1 MNPGNSNGSNRWA
14 TTIKAATLVV
24 MVGTLAAVTHPLLP
38 HPAAMGAEGPS
49 QGASAVT
56 TDSPATP
63 APDMSVYFPAQFP
76 APEHDY
82 PQAPTF

>member
-1 MNPGNSNGSNRWA
+1 MNPRNSNGSNRWA

-24 MVGTLAAVTHPLLP
+24 VVGTLAAVTHPLLP
-38 HPAAMGAEGPS
+38 HPAATSVA
-49 QGASAVT
+49 T
-56 TDSPATP
+56 TESPATPAP

-82 PQAPTF
+82 PQAPTS

>member
-1 MNPGNSNGSNRWA
+1 MNPRNSNGPNRWA

-24 MVGTLAAVTHPLLP
+24 VVGTLAAVTQPLLP
-38 HPAAMGAEGPS
+38 HPAPT
-49 QGASAVT
+49 SAVT
-56 TDSPATP
+56 TDSATP
-63 APDMSVYFPAQFP
+63 APPPDMSVYFPAQFP

>member
-1 MNPGNSNGSNRWA
+1 MMNPRNSNGPNRWA

-24 MVGTLAAVTHPLLP
+24 VVGTLAAVTHPLLP
-38 HPAAMGAEGPS
+38 HPAAT
-49 QGASAVT
+49 SAVT
-56 TDSPATP
+56 AESATP
-63 APDMSVYFPAQFP
+63 APDAAPDMSVYFPAQFP